1 MHVIGTLSRLQ
12 IQRSSLKVG
21 AKPDRRY
28 DPGAI
33 LPVERAC
40 LGPAGVL
47 GLDPA
52 GGWIVD
58 VHHQGHPET
67 KNEDGLHGISVGF
80 STHYVAMRERFGNRI
95 TPGCAGENLL
105 AESDRRY
112 ALEDLQGGVAIVDAA
127 GAVLVRLK
135 VVQVA
140 HPCRPFT
147 GWALGE
153 RVEPEVLKANLQFLD
168 DGMRGFY
175 CTAEGTGIV
184 AVGDRLALL

>member
-1 MHVIGTLSRLQ
+1 MHVIGTLTRLQ
-12 IQRSSLKVG
+12 VQRSSLKIG
-21 AKPDRRY
+21 DKPNRRY

-40 LGPAGVL
+40 LTPAGVL
-47 GLDPA
+47 GLD
-52 GGWIVD
+52 GGAWVVD
-58 VHHQGHPET
+58 VHHQSHPET

-80 STHYVAMRERFGNRI
+80 STHYVAMRERFGSRI

-105 AESDRRY
+105 ADADRSY
-112 ALEDLQGGVAIVDAA
+112 SLADLQGGVAVLNQA
-127 GAVLVRLK
+127 GDVVVRLT
-135 VVQVA
+135 VHQVA

-153 RVEPEVLKANLQFLD
+153 QVEPEVLKANLQFLD

-175 CTAEGTGIV
+175 CTAEATGVV